1 MYRLLL
7 ISLTT
12 VVVVVAANATTT
24 AQNTE
29 RDNLK
34 GIGPLDLIIE
44 DLQSDLE
51 RGQLTVAMLQ
61 TVVEDRLDEHG
72 ILLSK
77 TADPYIY
84 LNVNSFALNEDLYAY
99 SIDLQVN
106 TSVTIADTGQV
117 TIATIWSTAALGR
130 VSAARLPTILNDVL
144 NQVDKLANDYVAVNP
159 IQP

>member
-1 MYRLLL
+1 MYRQLL
-7 ISLTT
+7 IALTT
-12 VVVVVAANATTT
+12 IVILVGNNPTTT
-24 AQNTE
+24 AQKSE

-44 DLQSDLE
+44 DPKPDLE
-51 RGQLTVAMLQ
+51 RGQLTRAMLQ
-61 TVVEDRLDEHG
+61 AVVEDRLHQSG
-72 ILLSK
+72 ISLSK

-84 LNVNSFALNEDLYAY
+84 LNVNSFPINEDLYAY

-106 TSVTIADTGQV
+106 TSVTLAETGQV
-117 TIATIWSTAALGR
+117 TVATIWSVAALGR
-130 VSAARLPTILNDVL
+130 VSATRLPTIINDVI

>member
-1 MYRLLL
+1 MHQQLL
-7 ISLTT
+7 ITLTT
-12 VVVVVAANATTT
+12 IVILVAANPTTT
-24 AQNTE
+24 AQNSE

-44 DLQSDLE
+44 DLQPELE
-51 RGQLTVAMLQ
+51 RGQLTRAMLQ
-61 TVVEDRLDEHG
+61 TVVEDRLDKHG
-72 ILLSK
+72 ISLSK

-84 LNVNSFALNEDLYAY
+84 LNVTSFTINEELYAY

-106 TSVTIADTGQV
+106 TSVTIAETNQV
-117 TIATIWSTAALGR
+117 AIATIWSIAALGR
-130 VSAARLPTILNDVL
+130 VSTARLPTILNDVL